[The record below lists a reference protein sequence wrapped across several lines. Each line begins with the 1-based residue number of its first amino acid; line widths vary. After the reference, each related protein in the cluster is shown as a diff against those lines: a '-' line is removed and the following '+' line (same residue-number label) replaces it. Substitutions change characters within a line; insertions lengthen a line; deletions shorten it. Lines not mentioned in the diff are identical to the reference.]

1 MIKSIEIKNF
11 KSIKDSKIDFKE
23 NLSAIYGPNGTG
35 KTAIIEVLNIARE
48 YFLGSLKK
56 EKIIK
61 TLLNLLK
68 IIKKKYIF
76 QKKKFY
82 IER

>member
-56 EKIIK
+56 
-61 TLLNLLK
+61 
-68 IIKKKYIF
+68 
-76 QKKKFY
+76 
-82 IER
+82 